1 MIPPPPPPVS
11 LAEFDY
17 FSLPDPVKP
26 KPQTLAQVLEQG
38 EYTAKELKSALPPGW
53 AVFRHAVDSVLGADV
68 VCVLFANMNT
78 RAMDLVSKCALQV
91 WRLDDLEHPHTLAP
105 ETATP
110 MFGLSLDG
118 DHLALVH
125 NRATVRVYDVS
136 SGITLVREYTP
147 PEGTERSGAYARSAL
162 SEQLVA
168 ATDGNRQELVMWA
181 RDTGTLLRA
190 FSAAYSVSALR
201 TTLKFTG
208 KRLIFS
214 GPGQGITLFN
224 TVTGQQDTLD
234 VNAPILD
241 AEFVSPTR
249 LAVLWDRK
257 AGQGPSKHRG
267 IVCSV

>member
-1 MIPPPPPPVS
+1 MVELQPTALDINMEIVDS
-11 LAEFDY
+11 ALGTNYACCLFAD
-17 FSLPDPVKP
+17 SLPGDFD
-26 KPQTLAQVLEQG
+26 E
-38 EYTAKELKSALPPGW
+38 
-53 AVFRHAVDSVLGADV
+53 ADK
-68 VCVLFANMNT
+68 CV
-78 RAMDLVSKCALQV
+78 LQV
-91 WRLDDLEHPHTLAP
+91 WSLDDLEHPHTLVP
-105 ETATP
+105 ETDTV
-110 MFGLSLDG
+110 MYGLSLDG

-147 PEGTERSGAYARSAL
+147 PQGTERFGAYARSAL